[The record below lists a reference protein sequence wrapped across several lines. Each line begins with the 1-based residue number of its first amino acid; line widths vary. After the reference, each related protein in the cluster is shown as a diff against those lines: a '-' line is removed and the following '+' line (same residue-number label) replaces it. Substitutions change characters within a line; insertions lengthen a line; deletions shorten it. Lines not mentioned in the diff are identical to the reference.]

1 MIQVILIVFVAMLIY
16 SFMKSKREASI
27 IQAQRDALNEKKNKA
42 IESLNI
48 KEKVSTIDKEDRVFI
63 FTEDNEVYV
72 YNSKDESVEKL
83 EDIKKILSKRRYES
97 VQSGW
102 ATCTQLLGV
111 VLAIKLSNSEYKS
124 EFEPSEVKNV
134 ERFEEL
140 VQQELGI

>member
-16 SFMKSKREASI
+16 SFIKAKREASI

-63 FTEDNEVYV
+63 FTEDNEVYI
-72 YNSKDESVEKL
+72 YNSNDGSVEKL
-83 EDIKKILSKRRYES
+83 EGIRKILSKRRYES
-97 VQSGW
+97 VQAGW
-102 ATCTQLLGV
+102 ATCTQLRDV
-111 VLAIKLSNSEYKS
+111 VLAIKLSNGEYKS
-124 EFEPSEVKNV
+124 EFDPSEVKNV

>member
-48 KEKVSTIDKEDRVFI
+48 KE
-63 FTEDNEVYV
+63 DNEVYV

-102 ATCTQLLGV
+102 ATCTQLRGV

>member
-97 VQSGW
+97 VQSGG
-102 ATCTQLLGV
+102 ATCTQLRGV